1 MKTIGLCLNV
11 SLTHL
16 LLGVEDG
23 VGVGCDPL
31 HQDPIPGYTAR
42 GRGEYL
48 HLVWGRGAHHHGLG
62 HDTPGGGECWSDKHI
77 GHTRVSPHLAGLEVA
92 EDHHHPV
99 LHLSLGDEL
108 DQARDHSPEQI
119 EIK

>member
-1 MKTIGLCLNV
+1 MASDTI
-11 SLTHL
+11 
-16 LLGVEDG
+16 
-23 VGVGCDPL
+23 PL
-31 HQDPIPGYTAR
+31 EEEENIGQINT
-42 GRGEYL
+42 
-48 HLVWGRGAHHHGLG
+48 LV
-62 HDTPGGGECWSDKHI
+62 
-77 GHTRVSPHLAGLEVA
+77 TRVSPHLAGLEVA